1 MEAPKRAVGYIR
13 VSTDKQAKTGISL
26 EAQHAKIAAMV
37 QLQDATLLEIIQ
49 DDESGKSL
57 DRPGMQRIIEM
68 VKRRDIDLL
77 IVYKLDRL
85 TRSVVDLNELV
96 TIFNKHKVSLV
107 SLSES
112 IDTGSASGWIVMNLL
127 TVVSHWERLAISE
140 RTTFALRHK
149 KSTRKQLFNHDPYGY
164 NRIGFTLDT
173 KGKKVGGELQE
184 NEDEMAVA
192 REIIARR
199 ANLSGQ
205 PSLRHVAATLNQRG
219 VPAKRGGKWHA
230 SAVANIVNNWKLYEV
245 QG

>member
-1 MEAPKRAVGYIR
+1 MEKDKRAVGYIR
-13 VSTDKQAKTGISL
+13 VSTDKQAKYGVSL
-26 EAQHAKIAAMV
+26 EAQQSKIAAMV
-37 QLQDATLLEIIQ
+37 QLQDAKLLEIIQ

-68 VKRRDIDLL
+68 VKRQEIDLL
-77 IVYKLDRL
+77 IVFKLDRL

-96 TIFNKHKVSLV
+96 TMFNKYKVSLV

-164 NRIGFTLDT
+164 NRINFTLDA
-173 KGKKVGGELQE
+173 KGKKVGGELKA
-184 NEDEMAVA
+184 DPVEMEIA
-192 REIIARR
+192 REIIERR
-199 ANLSGQ
+199 AMLSGQ
-205 PSLRHVAATLNQRG
+205 PSLRHVAESLNQRG
-219 VPAKRGGKWHA
+219 IPAKRGGKWYA
-230 SAVANIVNNWKLYEV
+230 SAIANIVNNWKLYEL
-245 QG
+245 